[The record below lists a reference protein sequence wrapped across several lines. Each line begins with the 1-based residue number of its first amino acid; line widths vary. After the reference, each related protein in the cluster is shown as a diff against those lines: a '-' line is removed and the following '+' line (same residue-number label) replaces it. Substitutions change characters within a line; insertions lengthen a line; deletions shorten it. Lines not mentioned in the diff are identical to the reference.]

1 MKKYLSIKTWIGISI
16 LLGLLFSACSQSHE
30 TSSTMDGELRI
41 VATTTFIG
49 DVVGVIT
56 GDAAAVITLLE
67 PGQNPHS
74 YQPRPMDM
82 VNISEADVIFVIG
95 LGLEEFLDDL
105 LDGSDTDAEVIVV
118 SEGITPLKI
127 GENLGVSQ
135 DDDHQ
140 IHSGEDPHVWFD
152 PNNIMIWT
160 ENISRV
166 LGRIDSPNA
175 ESYQANAETYRN
187 ELLELDTW
195 IREQIE
201 LIPPENRELVTDHT

>member
-1 MKKYLSIKTWIGISI
+1 
-16 LLGLLFSACSQSHE
+16 
-30 TSSTMDGELRI
+30 
-41 VATTTFIG
+41 
-49 DVVGVIT
+49 
-56 GDAAAVITLLE
+56 
-67 PGQNPHS
+67 
-74 YQPRPMDM
+74 
-82 VNISEADVIFVIG
+82 
-95 LGLEEFLDDL
+95 
-105 LDGSDTDAEVIVV
+105 SDTNAEVIVV
-118 SEGITPLKI
+118 SEGIMPLKI
-127 GENLGVSQ
+127 GENLGVDQ

-201 LIPPENRELVTDHT
+201 LIPPENRELVTDHTLLGYFAEEYDFTQIGAVIPAMTTEAETSGQQLAELIDIIREHQTRAIFVGVDFDPTLIQRVADETGVDLISLYFGSLTAGSPADTYLTFMQYNVEAIVSALK